1 MMIPRKVSLEQM
13 HIQPF
18 TIHIPQ
24 ADLDDLQ
31 DRLKR
36 TRWPDEVDNAGWD
49 YGANLAYMQE
59 LIAYWRTAYNWRLQE
74 QTINNFAN
82 FRAELDGVGVHFIHK
97 HGKGSN
103 SIPLILT
110 HGWPSSFVEMLK
122 IVPML
127 TDPEHYGADPA
138 DSFDVVVP
146 SIPGFG
152 FSDRPLQRG
161 MTRSRVAD
169 LWVRLMDGLGY
180 PRFAAHA
187 NDIGAVI
194 SCYIA
199 RDHPGRLLGY
209 HTLMPHF
216 PSPSFDTGTRPMSEA
231 ERRFAACN
239 EQWEREEGGYNLIQ
253 ETKPQTLAYGLNDS
267 PAGLAAWII
276 EKWRSWGAMDGH
288 IEQYFT
294 MDELLTNVTIYWLT
308 QTANS
313 SSRSYYERARDQ
325 RGFGKNPLI
334 SVPTGVALTME
345 TVQRTPR
352 EWVER
357 VYTDI
362 RHWTEFDHGGHF
374 LAAEDPALLAEDIR
388 TFFRKLR

>member
-1 MMIPRKVSLEQM
+1 M

-36 TRWPDEVDNAGWD
+36 TRWPDEVDDAGWD
-49 YGANLAYMQE
+49 YGANLAYMQD
-59 LIAYWRTAYNWRLQE
+59 LIAYWSTTFDWRVQE
-74 QTINNFAN
+74 QTINTFAN
-82 FRAELDGVGVHFIHK
+82 FRAEIDGVGIHFIHEC
-97 HGKGSN
+97 GKGPN
-103 SIPLILT
+103 PIPLILT
-110 HGWPSSFVEMLK
+110 HGWPSSFAEMLK
-122 IVPML
+122 IIPML
-127 TDPEHYGADPA
+127 TDPNRYGADPA
-138 DSFDVVVP
+138 DSFDVIVP

-169 LWVRLMDGLGY
+169 LWVRLMEELGY
-180 PRFAAHA
+180 SRFAAHA

-194 SCYIA
+194 TCYIA
-199 RDHPGRLLGY
+199 RDHPGHLLGY

-216 PSPSFDTGTRPMSEA
+216 PPPSFGTDTSTTMSEA
-231 ERRFAACN
+231 ERRFTACN

-276 EKWRSWGAMDGH
+276 EKWRSWGAIDGH
-288 IEQYFT
+288 IERSFT
-294 MDELLTNVTIYWLT
+294 MDELLTNVTIYWVT

-325 RGFGKNPLI
+325 RRFGLNPHI
-334 SVPTGVALTME
+334 TVPTGVALTME
-345 TVQRTPR
+345 TVQRAPR

-374 LAAEDPALLAEDIR
+374 LATEDPALLAADIR